1 MANIIIQKSDPYGT
15 AKRSPEG
22 RSIARSKDYVRG
34 WWENIDREPIFIQ
47 DKEHLKRV
55 CLEVGRREGRTVIPR
70 MFAKPKSQG
79 KGFEWS
85 Y

>member
-1 MANIIIQKSDPYGT
+1 MASIIIQKDDPYGT

-22 RSIARSKDYVRG
+22 RRIARSADYVRG
-34 WWENIDREPIFIQ
+34 WWENIGPEPIFIQ
-47 DKEHLKRV
+47 DKEHLKKV
-55 CLEVGRREGRTVIPR
+55 CLEIGRKTGRTIIPK
-70 MFAKPKSQG
+70 MFMKSRSQG